1 MKKGLL
7 YLLLLVI
14 FFVPLLA
21 QAADSEQNQDFSKL
35 AMSDLMIGLGTRA
48 TAMGSMGV
56 AITNDLSSLYWNP
69 AGLTHLQSTEV
80 EFLHNSWMLDTGRE
94 TLLFGLPVTQTG
106 RLAAG
111 ISYLGLGT
119 IEQTKMAGDGTIEL
133 TSNTLALWSLG
144 AQVGWGMQLTPSL
157 TAGGTVKFN
166 MQELGVT
173 QAMAVAA
180 DVGAQYRINKNVIF
194 GLALKNLGPGV
205 NGFSLPMEAVAGAAY
220 QWHLSSQHQLT
231 LGLDGEIPIMAVSQT
246 LLHTG
251 VEYAFANIVAVRL
264 GYQLSD
270 LNSLGG
276 INGLS
281 AGLGLTLGAWRLGYT
296 FAPFG
301 DLGSSH
307 RLSLG
312 LNLNAMQS
320 TSEKTKH
327 KKVSSSRITASG
339 QTRLPLLQPKMS
351 FNAAKPSGFTGGGNA
366 VEGII
371 SQEEAKMRSLMTGG
385 VKVEPKIRKTMEDG
399 RPSFQVEL
407 NISRSSGAKIS
418 RWSLA
423 MKNNKDKV
431 IRKLTGPGL
440 PKKILWDGKDG
451 AGKTMEGGTFS
462 YQLVLTDINGEN
474 ETEKG
479 RIILGG
485 TPVSPLQ
492 GAGSSAPISKT
503 MEPVVFELNRAE
515 ITPQGA
521 AIITEA
527 AQLIRQHPGAK
538 VYIEG
543 YADPNDETAEALVLS
558 RSRAEAVAR
567 YLTAYH
573 KISMRRILLRGRGT
587 KQPKTIAGKVDLPGH
602 NRLVVITIKSR

>member
-7 YLLLLVI
+7 YLLLLAI

-69 AGLTHLQSTEV
+69 AGLTRLQGTEV

-251 VEYAFANIVAVRL
+251 VEYAFANIVAVRM
-264 GYQLSD
+264 GYQLSN
-270 LNSLGG
+270 LNDLGG
-276 INGLS
+276 LSGLS

-312 LNLNAMQS
+312 LNLDLMRQQ
-320 TSEKTKH
+320 TSKKRKQPKAGRRKTTPG
-327 KKVSSSRITASG
+327 RG
-339 QTRLPLLQPKMS
+339 NQLPMLRPKMS
-351 FNAAKPSGFTGGGNA
+351 FRAGRTGDLTGTTA

-371 SQEEAKMRSLMTGG
+371 NQEEAKMRSLIHGG
-385 VKVEPKIRKTMEDG
+385 VKVEPRIRKAVVDG
-399 RPSFQVEL
+399 RLTYKVEL
-407 NISRSSGAKIS
+407 AISRSSGAKIK
-418 RWSLA
+418 RWSLVL
-423 MKNNKDKV
+423 KKRRDKV
-431 IRKLTGPGL
+431 VKKLAGQGL
-440 PKKILWDGKDG
+440 PDRIVWDGTNE
-451 AGKTMEGGTFS
+451 AGKTVHETSVS
-462 YQLVLTDINGEN
+462 YRLVLTDINGDK
-474 ETEKG
+474 ETEEG
-479 RIILGG
+479 RIMLSGAAAPAAKARGTGKINRTMHPILFDIG
-485 TPVSPLQ
+485 
-492 GAGSSAPISKT
+492 
-503 MEPVVFELNRAE
+503 RAE

-521 AIITEA
+521 GVIAEA
-527 AQLIRQHPGAK
+527 ARLIRQHPEAK
-538 VYIEG
+538 IYIEG
-543 YADPNDETAEALVLS
+543 YADPADEANNALVLS
-558 RSRAEAVAR
+558 RARAEGVAR

-573 KISMRRILLRGRGT
+573 KIPMARILLRGRGT
-587 KQPKTIAGKVDLPGH
+587 KRPKNAKNLPGH
-602 NRLVVITIKSR
+602 NRMVIITIRSK